1 MKRRDFLTIVGLST
15 AALSTIGCVTKST
28 LNTSPYLKTLRKKQ
42 DIKTRVVIVGGGFG
56 GLNTASSIKQND
68 PENKIEVIVL
78 EKNSTYFVCPMSNT
92 LLSGDKSFKKEDFVF
107 NYNAVQREYN
117 FEVIQTEV
125 MDIDRKER
133 IVYSSQGTLNFDY
146 LVLAPGIDYNYEVE
160 FPTWSQE
167 KIKRA
172 KLEAPGGLISDSGVE
187 HAVLLKQLRDFKA
200 RGGKGNIIIIPPRTH
215 LIKNLNKTVKISSL
229 MRCKPAAYERACMIG
244 DWIKRNNLV
253 GKATVTI
260 LDSSA
265 RPQAKAPAF
274 EQVFEEKYEGI
285 IEYLGA
291 SNLMDVDF
299 DKKIVYFRDID
310 DDAEYI
316 KAPMSYEV
324 LNLMPL
330 QKASSVIKMANIA
343 TNSWGG
349 AKLKDKK
356 MYSITDDHIFIVGDS
371 AFFKK
376 GVFKD
381 NPKKA
386 GGVPAAAQ
394 TAYSL
399 AKETGKLITQRIL
412 ENKDND
418 LVTFSA
424 SCFSMVSTTP
434 NKLGIGIQKDFT
446 YDKNGTMII
455 QEKVPKIDGKY
466 YNSTSGEGLLGWFEG
481 VTSDTFAKF

>member
-1 MKRRDFLTIVGLST
+1 MKRRNFLTLLGLTTASIATVGCAS
-15 AALSTIGCVTKST
+15 KST
-28 LNTSPYLKTLRKKQ
+28 LKIPAYQKTLRKK
-42 DIKTRVVIVGGGFG
+42 DDKRTRVVVVGGGFG
-56 GLNTASSIKQND
+56 GLNTASAIKQND
-68 PENKIEVIVL
+68 PDNLIEVIVL
-78 EKNSTYFVCPMSNT
+78 EKNSIYFACPMSNT
-92 LLSGDKSFKKEDFVF
+92 LLSGDKSFKKENFLFD
-107 NYNAVQREYN
+107 YNAVQKEYK
-117 FEVIQTEV
+117 FDVIITEV
-125 MDIDRKER
+125 VDIDRTEKV
-133 IVYSSQGTLNFDY
+133 VYTSQGTLDFDY
-146 LVLAPGIDYNYEVE
+146 LVLAPGIAYNYEVE

-187 HAVLLKQLRDFKA
+187 HAVLLKQLEDFKA
-200 RGGKGNIIIIPPRTH
+200 RGGKGNIIIVPPRTS
-215 LIKNLNKTVKISSL
+215 LLKDLNTTVKFSSL

-244 DWIKRNNLV
+244 DWIKRNDLV

-265 RPQAKAPAF
+265 RPQAKALAF
-274 EQVFEEKYEGI
+274 EQVFKEEYEGI

-291 SNLMDVDF
+291 SNIIDVDF
-299 DKKIVYFRDID
+299 DKKVLYFRDIN

-316 KAPMSYEV
+316 KAPISYEV

-330 QKASSVIKMANIA
+330 QTASPVIKMADIA

-349 AKLKDKK
+349 AKLQHKK

-371 AFFKK
+371 SHFKK

-381 NPKKA
+381 NPKKI

-399 AKETGKLITQRIL
+399 AKEAGMLITKRIL
-412 ENKDND
+412 ENKDID

-424 SCFSMVSTTP
+424 SCFSMVSTSP
-434 NKLGIGIQKDFT
+434 EKVGIAIQKDFT
-446 YDKNGTMII
+446 YDKDGTMII
-455 QEKVPKIDGKY
+455 DEQVPKVDGKY
-466 YNSTSGEGLLGWFEG
+466 YNSTSGEGLIGWFEG
-481 VTSDTFAKF
+481 LTADTFAKF